1 MKNIQKL
8 QQCSNCGA
16 CYNICPTDAIELK
29 EDSLFYEWTVNADK
43 CIDCGKCV
51 AVCPIENPIS
61 AQNVCSAYGVIHND
75 DQVVK
80 KSSSGGAFSAIAEM
94 ILEQGG
100 IVYGAVFSED
110 WRAIEIRSTD
120 SHTLDEI
127 RRSKYVESK
136 VGLTFRE
143 VKSVLEA
150 SPHKPVLYCAAP
162 CQIAGLKHYLGKD
175 YANLITCD
183 FSCGGVP
190 SHGIYQAYL
199 SMIEKRLGGEIAE
212 VNFRPKTY
220 GWLYYAI
227 KIVAAN
233 GKKYCKPIMADPY
246 YTCFVGAN
254 HHVSV
259 REYCLFCDFANNH
272 YADII
277 LADFW
282 KYKTISNLDNDNKG
296 ISLVITNSQK
306 GEKIIDAISK
316 KVALTH
322 LDSDT
327 ATYNLTEKNTSQECI
342 DRRAKF
348 LNEIEQDGITS
359 ALKNVKVKSPIKFKV
374 RYWIRKFIKKK

>member
-16 CYNICPTDAIELK
+16 CYNICPTNAIELK
-29 EDSLFYEWTVNADK
+29 EDRLFYEWTVNADK

-51 AVCPIENPIS
+51 AVCPIENPVR

-75 DQVVK
+75 EQVVK
-80 KSSSGGAFSAIAEM
+80 ASSSGGAFSAIAEM

-127 RRSKYVESK
+127 RKSKYVESK

-143 VKSVLEA
+143 VRMKLEV
-150 SPHKPVLYCAAP
+150 SPKKPILYCAAP
-162 CQIAGLKHYLGKD
+162 CQIAGLKHYLGKE
-175 YANLITCD
+175 YPNLITCD

-190 SHGIYQAYL
+190 SHGIYQTYL
-199 SMIEKRLGGEIAE
+199 SQIRDKLGADIVE

-220 GWLYYAI
+220 GWLYHAM

-233 GKKYCKPIMADPY
+233 GRKYSKPLMADSY
-246 YTCFVGAN
+246 STCFIGAN
-254 HHVSV
+254 HHASV
-259 REYCLFCDFANNH
+259 REYCLSCDFANNH

-282 KYKTISNLDNDNKG
+282 KYKTISNLNNDNKG

-316 KVALTH
+316 KVALTR
-322 LDSDT
+322 LDLDT
-327 ATYNLTEKNTSQECI
+327 ATYNLRDKDTSQECI
-342 DRRAKF
+342 VRRSNF
-348 LNEIEQDGITS
+348 LNAIEQEGVAS
-359 ALKNVKVKSPIKFKV
+359 VLRKVKVKNAITFKIK
-374 RYWIRKFIKKK
+374 YWIRKCMGRH